1 MNKCTKYDYIEF
13 NKGLLDNCIDV
24 VYVILLEG
32 IERTKNVY
40 SQINNFKL
48 CKKNYI
54 QINKPY
60 KICHIMEL
68 KKQNSAYHLLH
79 NNIEIFKHAK
89 LNKFNNIL
97 ILEDDFIFNEDIKNI
112 NIIKDLEKFTK
123 TIDFNLLYLGANNT
137 FFWPNIC
144 NIKFPHVLLNGLTHS
159 VIFSKKSRN
168 IILKKYEKSSNIKYL
183 GHECHDLW
191 FNSFL
196 NKKYFYYKPLC
207 FQPFPMTENRKHWN
221 NKIVETVIKILK
233 LDTEPIS
240 GFYKIYLINY
250 IINFCIFITIF
261 YVLFLLYKK
270 YLVTI

>member
-13 NKGLLDNCIDV
+13 NKGLLDNCIDA

-32 IERTKNVY
+32 SDRTKNVY
-40 SQINNFKL
+40 SQINKFKL

-60 KICHIMEL
+60 KQCYIKEL
-68 KKQNSAYHLLH
+68 KKQTSLYHLLH
-79 NNIEIFKHAK
+79 NNIEIYKHAEI
-89 LNKFNNIL
+89 NKFNNIL
-97 ILEDDFIFNEDIKNI
+97 ILEDDFIFNEDIKKI
-112 NIIKDLEKFTK
+112 NIIKDIENFIKNT
-123 TIDFNLLYLGANNT
+123 DFNLLYLGCWALGL
-137 FFWPNIC
+137 PNLYS
-144 NIKFPHVLLNGLTHS
+144 IKFPYMLFGVLSHS
-159 VIFSKKSRN
+159 IIFSKKGRN
-168 IILKKYEKSSNIKYL
+168 IILKKYEKSSNIKYF
-183 GHECHDLW
+183 GHETSDLW

-196 NKKYFYYKPLC
+196 NNKYFYYKPLC
-207 FQPFPMTENRKHWN
+207 FQPLIMTESRKHWD
-221 NKIVETVIKILK
+221 NKFLELGIKILK

-240 GFYKIYLINY
+240 GLYKGYIINY